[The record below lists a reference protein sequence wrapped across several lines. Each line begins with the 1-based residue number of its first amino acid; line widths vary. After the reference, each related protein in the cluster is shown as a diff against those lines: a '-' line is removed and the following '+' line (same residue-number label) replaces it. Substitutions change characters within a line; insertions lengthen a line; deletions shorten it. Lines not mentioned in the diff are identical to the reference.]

1 MVVSRPYI
9 NYGTAL
15 TSWPGTVHKG
25 VKNNTARSLWIITWL
40 AKKEKQTVLALI
52 PMMIGF
58 ANIR

>member
-15 TSWPGTVHKG
+15 TSWQGTVHKD
-25 VKNNTARSLWIITWL
+25 VKNNTARLLWIITWL

-52 PMMIGF
+52 PMIGF